1 MGGLDGDGDG
11 EVEEEDDDTL
21 ALGVAGVNGGI
32 MHDDCSSAIE
42 GEEKHCR
49 WIEFNE
55 ANVSWKN

>member
-32 MHDDCSSAIE
+32 MHEDCSSAIE

-55 ANVSWKN
+55 TNVSWKN